1 MLGLV
6 AVGGY
11 LIYTN
16 WPSLTGALASAATN
30 PAANNLVPANTP
42 PPTQASL
49 VQVPV
54 SQTPVAPGTSAA
66 TPTPPNPPSST
77 PVFAGYDVTTA
88 QPASLASAFP
98 LTTAAL
104 AAAPAGA
111 YNSAA
116 LAQWQST
123 MQTYVNMAA
132 SGDNFGGD
140 TGNAGVIAS
149 FGGGPN
155 TTILGI
161 YDATFANSVR
171 TYLQQFSLCQAS
183 KGTWDG
189 NGNCSGP
196 GLSGVNTRHYRRV
209 GIS

>member
-1 MLGLV
+1 MKTGDLIMLGLV

-11 LIYTN
+11 LLYTN
-16 WPSLTGALASAATN
+16 WPSISSALTPATAAAN
-30 PAANNLVPANTP
+30 PAANTIIPASTP
-42 PPTQASL
+42 PPTQTSL

-54 SQTPVAPGTSAA
+54 SQTPVAPGTPPA

-77 PVFAGYDVTTA
+77 PVFAGYDVTA
-88 QPASLASAFP
+88 QPVSVASAFP

-111 YNSAA
+111 YNSAS

-123 MQTYVNMAA
+123 MQTYVNTAA
-132 SGDNFGGD
+132 NGDNFGD
-140 TGNAGVIAS
+140 ARVS
-149 FGGGPN
+149 SV
-155 TTILGI
+155 TILGL
-161 YDATFANSVR
+161 YDAAFANSVR

-209 GIS
+209 GVS